1 MSFNYSIATQNR
13 FLLIFL
19 FLSTLSIV
27 FVYKLTSNGWL
38 TFLVFV
44 THLIILFIAKS
55 TWNANSVSN
64 IVSIKSRVPLASISA
79 ISVMAGSQPKWKSL
93 ANSLIVPLSEKVPF
107 FKDILP
113 AHSTLSNKPSILVFI
128 VAVIGIVFINYF
140 YLKDA
145 TAMKEHPIPIDED
158 FPEKTYKERFI
169 SFCNFLGDDLRKI
182 DRETNW
188 SIEYFTP
195 LDAEVEVQSGSKRLK
210 KVTDLLNAIK
220 ADRLSRV
227 FLVLGDPGSGKSVSL
242 RKLSRELLQESEET
256 GKVPLYINLREWE
269 TQQEWTEDN
278 PPTVEELY
286 QFVVNNLKARGD
298 IFINEFIDKYFKKM
312 FEHGRLFIILDSFDE
327 IPAVMDVSENS
338 WLIDKLSDVIHR
350 FLAGANESRGILAS
364 RIFRRPS
371 DKFDAKTILEIRP
384 FTEDKVIETLKKSLS
399 YDDKLVELIFK
410 ERQEFVPVARNP
422 FTAALIS
429 SYAREYDNSLPQNQA
444 ELYSS
449 YIDQRLDAC
458 RDRIQ
463 RKNLTKEQIIQC
475 AIDIA
480 DTMMITETYGLEA
493 SVQELKVKLPQ
504 HPIEDVID
512 ILKYARLGR
521 LGSGDE
527 NRFSFVHRRFNE
539 YFVVQRLIEQ
549 PHRVPQDAIPNDSRW
564 RDALVLY
571 CEVAEENKAKEI
583 ANFCWSEISQVIDN
597 NVDMRDPQFLR
608 MIHCLRFLKEA
619 FRTRTNYIEDFLPEL
634 TLFIKDQI
642 KNQKNLLLQKF
653 AVEAVGLLKNEDI
666 DEAIIEAISL
676 NNDWISETALK
687 SCRHLPQIT
696 DKLKYKLISY
706 IENFESITLIKQQ
719 RDLRFSL
726 KLSNAFTDIE
736 NFLTIKL
743 YNSYSSLLGYILSL
757 LFLPSITIIGY
768 ICYVFPEFS
777 IIARGSKKK
786 NLRNIT
792 LMNYIDSGILPLL
805 IFSLIFYIANEPRE
819 FEIIFTGG
827 LLMFVASKHLLLVQI
842 ICLILVI
849 LMIPYYKI
857 ISYVR
862 KFIYLKNLKEK
873 ILILAPILASVP
885 FPYLLLQLIYFLN
898 KFKDLIKYIGYAIRI
913 VIIIVIIAGYIF
925 TFIGLSF
932 ELILI
937 SKHHIQD
944 YLVIQKIKKRYGINK
959 ISREDIT
966 QQWKQYKTS
975 WGRLNYVELLQNANI
990 KPVGVWP
997 DGQLPNI
1004 NNDTAS
1010 TLLAKLEEKWLGL
1023 DR

>member
-27 FVYKLTSNGWL
+27 CVYKFTSNGWL
-38 TFLVFV
+38 TFIVFV

-113 AHSTLSNKPSILVFI
+113 AHDTLSDEPSILVFI
-128 VAVIGIVFINYF
+128 VAVIGIVFLNYF

-169 SFCNFLGDDLRKI
+169 SFCNFLSDDLRKI

-188 SIEYFTP
+188 SVEYFTP

-220 ADRLSRV
+220 ADRLSRI
-227 FLVLGDPGSGKSVSL
+227 FLVIGDPGSGKSVSF

-278 PPTVEELY
+278 PPTIEELY

-384 FTEDKVIETLKKSLS
+384 FTEDQVIETLKKSLS

-480 DTMMITETYGLEA
+480 DTMMTTETYGLEA
-493 SVQELKVKLPQ
+493 SVQELKLILPQ

-539 YFVVQRLIEQ
+539 YFVVQRLIER

-619 FRTRTNYIEDFLPEL
+619 FRTRLNSIEDFRVDL
-634 TLFIKDQI
+634 TLFIIWSLTQ
-642 KNQKNLLLQKF
+642 QENLLWQKF

-666 DEAIIEAISL
+666 DTAIILAIGL
-676 NNDWISETALK
+676 KNDWISETAVK
-687 SCRHLPQIT
+687 SCRHLPKISNKLK
-696 DKLKYKLISY
+696 DKLIDY
-706 IENFESITLIKQQ
+706 IDTLAIDKFMEEK
-719 RDLRFSL
+719 DNLSFSL
-726 KLSNAFTDIE
+726 KLSDGFHEVEKFLQMRVFDDYCYLYASILAF
-736 NFLTIKL
+736 
-743 YNSYSSLLGYILSL
+743 L
-757 LFLPSITIIGY
+757 LFLISLVAVTSYLFKPLQEIENLFLINKNSIFLFLFTFAILVLPKRHILY
-768 ICYVFPEFS
+768 YAPEFLHSLTVRKIAIFFLQLTTVAIIAFICSS
-777 IIARGSKKK
+777 IINIRYFE
-786 NLRNIT
+786 NL
-792 LMNYIDSGILPLL
+792 S
-805 IFSLIFYIANEPRE
+805 
-819 FEIIFTGG
+819 
-827 LLMFVASKHLLLVQI
+827 
-842 ICLILVI
+842 
-849 LMIPYYKI
+849 
-857 ISYVR
+857 
-862 KFIYLKNLKEK
+862 
-873 ILILAPILASVP
+873 LILADISIAIQILFMGLFQGKQILDS
-885 FPYLLLQLIYFLN
+885 
-898 KFKDLIKYIGYAIRI
+898 
-913 VIIIVIIAGYIF
+913 IF
-925 TFIGLSF
+925 Y
-932 ELILI
+932 LI
-937 SKHHIQD
+937 SHIASNLND
-944 YLVIQKIKKRYGINK
+944 FKTMRKLRKNHMFNIMT
-959 ISREDIT
+959 REQIAE
-966 QQWKQYKTS
+966 QFKQYKTN
-975 WGRLNYVELLQNANI
+975 WGRLSYIQFLNTQNI
-990 KPVGVWP
+990 KPVGDWP
-997 DGQLPNI
+997 EGKLPNI

>member
-1 MSFNYSIATQNR
+1 MSFTHVIANQNK

-27 FVYKLTSNGWL
+27 FVYKFTSNGWL
-38 TFLVFV
+38 TFIVFV

-55 TWNANSVSN
+55 SWNANSVSN
-64 IVSIKSRVPLASISA
+64 IVSTRIKVPLASISI
-79 ISVMAGSQPKWKSL
+79 ISTLAGLQPKWKSL
-93 ANSLIVPLSEKVPF
+93 ANSLIAPLSEKIPF
-107 FKDILP
+107 LRDTIP
-113 AHSTLSNKPSILVFI
+113 AHSPLSNKPSILVFI

-169 SFCNFLGDDLRKI
+169 SFCNFLREDLIKI

-220 ADRLSRV
+220 ADKLSRV

-242 RKLSRELLQESEET
+242 RKLCRELLEESNQT
-256 GKVPLYINLREWE
+256 GKLPLYINLREWKP
-269 TQQEWTEDN
+269 QQEWTEDN
-278 PPTVEELY
+278 PPTVQELY
-286 QFVVNNLKARGD
+286 NFVVDNLKARGD

-364 RIFRRPS
+364 RIFRKPT
-371 DKFDAKTILEIRP
+371 DKFNAKTILEIRP
-384 FTEDKVIETLKKSLS
+384 FTEYKIIETLKKSLS
-399 YDDKLVELIFK
+399 YDEKLVHLIFK

-429 SYAREYDNSLPQNQA
+429 SYAREYDNNLPQNQA

-463 RKNLTKEQIIQC
+463 RKNLTKEQIIKC

-480 DTMMITETYGLEA
+480 DTMMTTETYGLEA
-493 SVQELKVKLPQ
+493 SVQELKLILPK

-583 ANFCWSEISQVIDN
+583 ANFCWSEISKVINN

-619 FRTRTNYIEDFLPEL
+619 FRTRLDYIEDFLPRL
-634 TLFIKDQI
+634 TLFIKEQI

-687 SCRHLPQIT
+687 SCRHLPKIT

-706 IENFESITLIKQQ
+706 IEDFESIKLIKQR

-726 KLSNAFTDIE
+726 KLSNAFSDIE
-736 NFLTIKL
+736 SFLTIKL

-757 LFLPSITIIGY
+757 LFLPFITIIGY
-768 ICYVFPEFS
+768 IFYIFLNF
-777 IIARGSKKK
+777 IIIIIIIIDRGSTKK
-786 NLRNIT
+786 NLKNIR
-792 LMNYIDSGILPLL
+792 LMNYIDSGILPLF
-805 IFSLIFYIANEPRE
+805 IFSLIFYIANEAIV
-819 FEIIFTGG
+819 FEKIFTGG
-827 LLMFVASKHLLLVQI
+827 LLIFVPSKHLLLAQI
-842 ICLILVI
+842 ICFILVV

-857 ISYVR
+857 ISYVQ
-862 KFIYLKNLKEK
+862 KFIYFKNLKQK
-873 ILILAPILASVP
+873 ILILVSVT
-885 FPYLLLQLIYFLN
+885 FPYLLFQLIDFLT
-898 KFKDLIKYIGYAIRI
+898 KFEGLMKYMNYAKYPIFTI
-913 VIIIVIIAGYIF
+913 GYIF
-925 TFIGLSF
+925 LLFK
-932 ELILI
+932 LILI

-975 WGRLNYVELLQNANI
+975 WGRLYYVELLQNANI

-1004 NNDTAS
+1004 NNDPAS

>member
-1 MSFNYSIATQNR
+1 
-13 FLLIFL
+13 
-19 FLSTLSIV
+19 
-27 FVYKLTSNGWL
+27 
-38 TFLVFV
+38 
-44 THLIILFIAKS
+44 
-55 TWNANSVSN
+55 
-64 IVSIKSRVPLASISA
+64 
-79 ISVMAGSQPKWKSL
+79 MAGSQPKWKSL

-113 AHSTLSNKPSILVFI
+113 AHDTLSDEPSILVFI
-128 VAVIGIVFINYF
+128 VAVIGIVFLNYF

-169 SFCNFLGDDLRKI
+169 SFCNFLSDDLRKI

-188 SIEYFTP
+188 SVEYFTP

-220 ADRLSRV
+220 ADRLSRI
-227 FLVLGDPGSGKSVSL
+227 FLVIGDPGSGKSVSF

-278 PPTVEELY
+278 PPTIEELY

-384 FTEDKVIETLKKSLS
+384 FTEDQVIETLKKSLS

-480 DTMMITETYGLEA
+480 DTMMTTETYGLEA
-493 SVQELKVKLPQ
+493 SVQELKLILPQ

-539 YFVVQRLIEQ
+539 YFVVQRLIER

-619 FRTRTNYIEDFLPEL
+619 FRTRLNSIEDFRVDL
-634 TLFIKDQI
+634 TLFIIWSLTQ
-642 KNQKNLLLQKF
+642 QENLLWQKF

-666 DEAIIEAISL
+666 DTAIILAIGL
-676 NNDWISETALK
+676 KNDWISETAVK
-687 SCRHLPQIT
+687 SCRHLPKISNKLK
-696 DKLKYKLISY
+696 DKLIDY
-706 IENFESITLIKQQ
+706 IDTLAIDKFMEEK
-719 RDLRFSL
+719 DNLSFSL
-726 KLSNAFTDIE
+726 KLSDGFHEVEKFLQMRVFDDYCYLYASILAF
-736 NFLTIKL
+736 
-743 YNSYSSLLGYILSL
+743 L
-757 LFLPSITIIGY
+757 LFLISLVAVTSYLFKPLQEIENLFLINKNSIFLFLFTFAILVLPKRHILY
-768 ICYVFPEFS
+768 YAPEFLHSLTVRKIAIFFLQLTTVAIIAFICSS
-777 IIARGSKKK
+777 IINIRYFE
-786 NLRNIT
+786 NL
-792 LMNYIDSGILPLL
+792 S
-805 IFSLIFYIANEPRE
+805 
-819 FEIIFTGG
+819 
-827 LLMFVASKHLLLVQI
+827 
-842 ICLILVI
+842 
-849 LMIPYYKI
+849 
-857 ISYVR
+857 
-862 KFIYLKNLKEK
+862 
-873 ILILAPILASVP
+873 LILADISIAIQILFMGLFQGKQILDS
-885 FPYLLLQLIYFLN
+885 
-898 KFKDLIKYIGYAIRI
+898 
-913 VIIIVIIAGYIF
+913 IF
-925 TFIGLSF
+925 Y
-932 ELILI
+932 LI
-937 SKHHIQD
+937 SHIASNLND
-944 YLVIQKIKKRYGINK
+944 FKTMRKLRKNHMFNIMT
-959 ISREDIT
+959 REQIAE
-966 QQWKQYKTS
+966 QFKQYKTN
-975 WGRLNYVELLQNANI
+975 WGRLSYIQFLNTQNI
-990 KPVGVWP
+990 KPVGDWP
-997 DGQLPNI
+997 EGKLPNI

>member
-480 DTMMITETYGLEA
+480 DTMMTTETYGLEA
-493 SVQELKVKLPQ
+493 SVQELKLILSQ
-504 HPIEDVID
+504 HLIEDVID

-619 FRTRTNYIEDFLPEL
+619 FRTRLNSIEDFRVGL
-634 TLFIKDQI
+634 TLFIIWSLTQ
-642 KNQKNLLLQKF
+642 QENLLWQKF

-666 DEAIIEAISL
+666 DTAIILAIGL
-676 NNDWISETALK
+676 KNDWISETAVK
-687 SCRHLPQIT
+687 SCRHLPKISNKLKGRLIDYIDT
-696 DKLKYKLISY
+696 LAIDKLMEEK
-706 IENFESITLIKQQ
+706 N
-719 RDLRFSL
+719 DLSFSL
-726 KLSNAFTDIE
+726 KLSDGFHEVEKFLQMRVFDDYCLLYGNILACLLLILPLTLYFSKPLNEIE
-736 NFLTIKL
+736 N
-743 YNSYSSLLGYILSL
+743 LLLINKVSIL
-757 LFLPSITIIGY
+757 LFLFTFAILVLPKRHILYYAPSFIHSLTVRKITI
-768 ICYVFPEFS
+768 
-777 IIARGSKKK
+777 A
-786 NLRNIT
+786 
-792 LMNYIDSGILPLL
+792 LL
-805 IFSLIFYIANEPRE
+805 ILTILLLTSTIAIMSVYLPVIKFILGVTGRIIFILGVIQVLFIILFIDKEILSSILYLIFHIPSNIAANIASNLNDFKTMRKLRKNHRFNIMTRE
-819 FEIIFTGG
+819 
-827 LLMFVASKHLLLVQI
+827 QI
-842 ICLILVI
+842 AEQ
-849 LMIPYYKI
+849 
-857 ISYVR
+857 
-862 KFIYLKNLKEK
+862 F
-873 ILILAPILASVP
+873 
-885 FPYLLLQLIYFLN
+885 
-898 KFKDLIKYIGYAIRI
+898 
-913 VIIIVIIAGYIF
+913 
-925 TFIGLSF
+925 
-932 ELILI
+932 
-937 SKHHIQD
+937 
-944 YLVIQKIKKRYGINK
+944 
-959 ISREDIT
+959 
-966 QQWKQYKTS
+966 KQYKTN
-975 WGRLNYVELLQNANI
+975 WGRLIYIEFLNTQNI

-997 DGQLPNI
+997 EGKLPNI